1 MPERPEPHG
10 RRTGPGGPTKAAKRH
25 SFWGR
30 LGVLALIPLVLY
42 TIYAVAEK
50 SVQTYRLRNEAATV
64 RAEIEAEKRE
74 NLQLQQD
81 LVAARSEQQVEDA
94 ARRDLGLV
102 RPGDNAVVLVS
113 NVPAPTPTVR
123 PTVRPEPIDEPP
135 GWLAWLLDRLG
146 L

>member
-1 MPERPEPHG
+1 MPERPEPQEQ
-10 RRTGPGGPTKAAKRH
+10 RTGRAGPAKASKRQ

-30 LGVLALIPLVLY
+30 LGALALIPLVLY

-50 SVQTYRLRNEAATV
+50 SVETHRLRNEAATV

-74 NLQLQQD
+74 NLQLQSD
-81 LVAARSEQQVEDA
+81 LVAARSDQQVEDA
-94 ARRDLGLV
+94 ARRYLGLV

-123 PTVRPEPIDEPP
+123 PTVRPEAIDEPP
-135 GWLAWLLDRLG
+135 GWLTWLLDRLG

>member
-1 MPERPEPHG
+1 MPERPEPHERRAG
-10 RRTGPGGPTKAAKRH
+10 RGGPAKGSKRQ

-30 LGVLALIPLVLY
+30 LGAMALIPLVFY

-50 SVQTYRLRNEAATV
+50 SVETHRLRNEAATI

-74 NLQLQQD
+74 NLELQRD
-81 LVAARSEQQVEDA
+81 LVAARSDLQVEDA
-94 ARRDLGLV
+94 ARRHLGLV
-102 RPGDNAVVLVS
+102 RPGDNAVVLMS

-123 PTVRPEPIDEPP
+123 PTVRPEPIEEPP
-135 GWLAWLLDRLG
+135 GWLTWLLDRLG